1 MTEFLEKIKDIR
13 FTEVDEFYKRKDEI
27 KEKYQELDNETKEIY
42 KWYFYFKLC
51 LLKNPLKEMLWTF
64 LNMNCDIYF
73 IAEMSNE
80 YRLFCRKRNKMY
92 EIDDEFD

>member
-42 KWYFYFKLC
+42 KWYFYFQLC

-73 IAEMSNE
+73 IAEMCKE

>member
-1 MTEFLEKIKDIR
+1 MTELLEKIKDIR

-42 KWYFYFKLC
+42 KWYFYFQLC

>member
-1 MTEFLEKIKDIR
+1 MTEFLERIKDIR

-42 KWYFYFKLC
+42 KWYFYFQLC

>member
-1 MTEFLEKIKDIR
+1 MTEILEKIKDIR

-42 KWYFYFKLC
+42 KWYFYFQLC

>member
-1 MTEFLEKIKDIR
+1 MTEFLEQIKDIR

-27 KEKYQELDNETKEIY
+27 KEKYQELDDETKEIY
-42 KWYFYFKLC
+42 KWYFYFQFC
-51 LLKNPLKEMLWTF
+51 LLKNPLKEMFWTF

-73 IAEMSNE
+73 MADMSNE

-92 EIDDEFD
+92 ESDDEFD

>member
-1 MTEFLEKIKDIR
+1 MTEFLERIKDIR

-42 KWYFYFKLC
+42 KWYFYFQLC
-51 LLKNPLKEMLWTF
+51 LLKNPVKEMLWTF
-64 LNMNCDIYF
+64 LDMNCDIYI

>member
-1 MTEFLEKIKDIR
+1 MTEFLERIKDIR

-42 KWYFYFKLC
+42 KWYFYFQMC

>member
-1 MTEFLEKIKDIR
+1 MTEFLDRIKDIR

-42 KWYFYFKLC
+42 KWYFYFQLC

-64 LNMNCDIYF
+64 LNMDCDIYF

>member
-42 KWYFYFKLC
+42 KWYFYFQLC

-73 IAEMSNE
+73 IAEMSNQ
-80 YRLFCRKRNKMY
+80 YRLFCRKRNKM
-92 EIDDEFD
+92 

>member
-27 KEKYQELDNETKEIY
+27 KERYQELDNETKEIY
-42 KWYFYFKLC
+42 KWYFYFQLC

>member
-1 MTEFLEKIKDIR
+1 MTEFLEQIKDIR

-27 KEKYQELDNETKEIY
+27 KEKYQELDDETKEIY
-42 KWYFYFKLC
+42 KWYFYFQLC
-51 LLKNPLKEMLWTF
+51 LLKNPLKEMFWTF

-73 IAEMSNE
+73 LADMSNE

-92 EIDDEFD
+92 ESDDEFD

>member
-27 KEKYQELDNETKEIY
+27 NEIYQELDNETKEIY
-42 KWYFYFKLC
+42 KWYFYFQLC

>member
-1 MTEFLEKIKDIR
+1 MTEFLEQIKDIR

-42 KWYFYFKLC
+42 KRYSYFQLC
-51 LLKNPLKEMLWTF
+51 LLKNPLKDMLWTF

>member
-1 MTEFLEKIKDIR
+1 MTQFLERMKDIR
-13 FTEVDEFYKRKDEI
+13 FTEVDEFYMRKDEI

-42 KWYFYFKLC
+42 KWYFYFQLC

>member
-1 MTEFLEKIKDIR
+1 MTEFLERIKDIR

-42 KWYFYFKLC
+42 KWYFYFQLC

-80 YRLFCRKRNKMY
+80 YRLFCRKRNKLY

>member
-42 KWYFYFKLC
+42 KWYFYFQLC

>member
-1 MTEFLEKIKDIR
+1 MTEFLERIKDIR

-42 KWYFYFKLC
+42 KWYFYFQLC

-92 EIDDEFD
+92 ESNDEFD

>member
-1 MTEFLEKIKDIR
+1 MTEFLERIKDIR

-42 KWYFYFKLC
+42 KWYFYFQLC

-80 YRLFCRKRNKMY
+80 YRLFCQKRNKMY

>member
-42 KWYFYFKLC
+42 KWYFYFQLC

-92 EIDDEFD
+92 ESNDEFD

>member
-42 KWYFYFKLC
+42 KWYFYFQLC
-51 LLKNPLKEMLWTF
+51 LLKNPLKEMWWTF

>member
-1 MTEFLEKIKDIR
+1 MREFLEQIKDIR

-42 KWYFYFKLC
+42 KWYFYFQFC
-51 LLKNPLKEMLWTF
+51 LLKNPLKEMFWTF

-73 IAEMSNE
+73 LENMSNE

-92 EIDDEFD
+92 ESDDEFD

>member
-1 MTEFLEKIKDIR
+1 MTEFLEQIKDIR

-42 KWYFYFKLC
+42 KWYFYFQLC

>member
-1 MTEFLEKIKDIR
+1 MTEFLDRIKDIR

-42 KWYFYFKLC
+42 KWYFYFQLC

>member
-1 MTEFLEKIKDIR
+1 MTEFLERIKDIR
-13 FTEVDEFYKRKDEI
+13 FTEVDEFYKCKDEI

-42 KWYFYFKLC
+42 KWYFYFQLC

>member
-42 KWYFYFKLC
+42 KWYFYFQLC

-80 YRLFCRKRNKMY
+80 YRLFCRKRNQMY

>member
-1 MTEFLEKIKDIR
+1 MTQFLERMKDIR

-42 KWYFYFKLC
+42 KWYFYFQLC

>member
-42 KWYFYFKLC
+42 KWYFYFQLC

-80 YRLFCRKRNKMY
+80 YRLFC
-92 EIDDEFD
+92 